1 MRSQILT
8 TILLCFL
15 AQESLLTATFFMP
28 SLMSSSIVQAIKVI
42 SSLPD
47 QDISKDIEE
56 FNTLS

>member
-8 TILLCFL
+8 TMLLCFL
-15 AQESLLTATFFMP
+15 TQESLLTATFFMP